1 MNEIKIFE
9 NAEMGVQV
17 RTTMNESNEP
27 LFCLVDVAKALEYK
41 RPADAVT
48 QHCKNEGVSVLPTP
62 TTNQYGAIVM
72 QDIKFGNEGQ
82 VFRLVMK
89 SRCKRAVAFQDWVCD
104 EVLPSIRK
112 TGKYES
118 EESKKT
124 QDDLL
129 RFGQAI
135 EYATVETMKQ
145 ILNIRP
151 GSAKSLRIQRWLNEK
166 YNLGQNL
173 PTEEQFKA
181 QKRAARIKRLEQ
193 RLAYLKGMGKTPR
206 INREF

>member
-17 RTTMNESNEP
+17 RTVINESNEP

-112 TGKYES
+112 TGGYGQAEAA
-118 EESKKT
+118 
-124 QDDLL
+124 
-129 RFGQAI
+129 RIAQAI
-135 EYATVETMKQ
+135 EYATIEQMKQ

-151 GSAKSLRIQRWLNEK
+151 NSAKSLRIQRFLNEK

>member
-9 NAEMGVQV
+9 NADLSVQV
-17 RTTMNESNEP
+17 RTITDENGEPWFVGKDIAEILGYSNVNKAIQMHVDEEDKKILDFQGFSQNGISLWNGNDFSNKTVINESGMYS
-27 LFCLVDVAKALEYK
+27 LIFCSKLESAKKFK
-41 RPADAVT
+41 RWVT
-48 QHCKNEGVSVLPTP
+48 S
-62 TTNQYGAIVM
+62 
-72 QDIKFGNEGQ
+72 
-82 VFRLVMK
+82 
-89 SRCKRAVAFQDWVCD
+89 

-112 TGKYES
+112 TGCY
-118 EESKKT
+118 
-124 QDDLL
+124 
-129 RFGQAI
+129 GQAEVARI
-135 EYATVETMKQ
+135 TQAAEYATIEQMKQ

>member
-41 RPADAVT
+41 EPAKAVRE
-48 QHCKNEGVSVLPTP
+48 HCKKEMVSVLDTVTKTGMKPT
-62 TTNQYGAIVM
+62 
-72 QDIKFGNEGQ
+72 KFGNEGQ

-104 EVLPSIRK
+104 VVLPSIRK

-166 YNLGQNL
+166 YGLGQNL

>member
-9 NAEMGVQV
+9 NADLSVQV
-17 RTTMNESNEP
+17 RTITDEKGEPWFCLADVCKVLELQPSRVKDRLKENGITSSNLIDSMERKQLATFVNESNLYRVIMRSDKPQAE
-27 LFCLVDVAKALEYK
+27 
-41 RPADAVT
+41 
-48 QHCKNEGVSVLPTP
+48 
-62 TTNQYGAIVM
+62 
-72 QDIKFGNEGQ
+72 
-82 VFRLVMK
+82 
-89 SRCKRAVAFQDWVCD
+89 AFQDWVTS

-112 TGKYES
+112 TGGY
-118 EESKKT
+118 
-124 QDDLL
+124 
-129 RFGQAI
+129 GQAEAARI
-135 EYATVETMKQ
+135 AQATEYATIEQMKQ

>member
-9 NAEMGVQV
+9 NADLSVQV
-17 RTTMNESNEP
+17 RTITDENGEPWFVGKDIAEALGYAIPTKAVNDLVDKEDCKVLTFRAFSKTEKASLWDGNDFSDKTVINESGMYS
-27 LFCLVDVAKALEYK
+27 LIFCSKLESAKKFK
-41 RPADAVT
+41 RWVT
-48 QHCKNEGVSVLPTP
+48 S
-62 TTNQYGAIVM
+62 
-72 QDIKFGNEGQ
+72 
-82 VFRLVMK
+82 
-89 SRCKRAVAFQDWVCD
+89 

-112 TGKYES
+112 TGGY
-118 EESKKT
+118 
-124 QDDLL
+124 
-129 RFGQAI
+129 GQAEAARI
-135 EYATVETMKQ
+135 AQATEYATIEQMKQ

-206 INREF
+206 INRDF

>member
-9 NAEMGVQV
+9 NADLSVQV
-17 RTTMNESNEP
+17 RTITDENGEPWFVGKDVAEALGYSNTRKAINDHVDEDDKGVTKCDTLGGRQDVTIINESGMYS
-27 LFCLVDVAKALEYK
+27 LIFCSKLESAKKFK
-41 RPADAVT
+41 RWVT
-48 QHCKNEGVSVLPTP
+48 SV
-62 TTNQYGAIVM
+62 
-72 QDIKFGNEGQ
+72 
-82 VFRLVMK
+82 
-89 SRCKRAVAFQDWVCD
+89 
-104 EVLPSIRK
+104 VLPSIRK
-112 TGKYES
+112 TGCY
-118 EESKKT
+118 
-124 QDDLL
+124 
-129 RFGQAI
+129 GQAEAARI
-135 EYATVETMKQ
+135 TQATEYATIEQMKQ

>member
-17 RTTMNESNEP
+17 RTITDENGEPWFVGKDIAEALGYAIPTKAVNDLVDSEDCKVLTFRAFSKTEKASLWNGNDFSDKTVINESGMYS
-27 LFCLVDVAKALEYK
+27 LIFCSKLESAKKFK
-41 RPADAVT
+41 RWVT
-48 QHCKNEGVSVLPTP
+48 S
-62 TTNQYGAIVM
+62 
-72 QDIKFGNEGQ
+72 
-82 VFRLVMK
+82 
-89 SRCKRAVAFQDWVCD
+89 

-112 TGKYES
+112 TGCY
-118 EESKKT
+118 
-124 QDDLL
+124 
-129 RFGQAI
+129 GQAEAARI
-135 EYATVETMKQ
+135 AQATEYATIEQMKQ

>member
-9 NAEMGVQV
+9 NADLSVQV
-17 RTTMNESNEP
+17 RTITDENGEPWFCLADVCKVLELQPSRVKDRLKENGITSSKVGVQTGFKQDGTPAIQNVDMTFINESNLYRVIMRSHKPQAE
-27 LFCLVDVAKALEYK
+27 
-41 RPADAVT
+41 
-48 QHCKNEGVSVLPTP
+48 
-62 TTNQYGAIVM
+62 
-72 QDIKFGNEGQ
+72 
-82 VFRLVMK
+82 
-89 SRCKRAVAFQDWVCD
+89 AFQDWVTSV
-104 EVLPSIRK
+104 VLPSIRK
-112 TGKYES
+112 TGCY
-118 EESKKT
+118 
-124 QDDLL
+124 
-129 RFGQAI
+129 GQAEAARI
-135 EYATVETMKQ
+135 AQATEYATIEQMKQ

>member
-41 RPADAVT
+41 NPAKAVID
-48 QHCKNEGVSVLPTP
+48 HCKNEGVTVLETP
-62 TTNQYGAIVM
+62 TTNQYGAVVM

-112 TGKYES
+112 TGCY
-118 EESKKT
+118 
-124 QDDLL
+124 
-129 RFGQAI
+129 GQAEAARI
-135 EYATVETMKQ
+135 AQATEYATIEQMKQ

-166 YNLGQNL
+166 YGLGQNL

>member
-1 MNEIKIFE
+1 
-9 NAEMGVQV
+9 
-17 RTTMNESNEP
+17 MNESNEP

-48 QHCKNEGVSVLPTP
+48 QHCKKEMVAVLPTVTKTGIKP
-62 TTNQYGAIVM
+62 T
-72 QDIKFGNEGQ
+72 KFGNEGQ

-104 EVLPSIRK
+104 VVLPSIRK

-124 QDDLL
+124 QDNLL

-135 EYATVETMKQ
+135 EYATIEQMKQ

-151 GSAKSLRIQRWLNEK
+151 NSAKSLRIQRFLNEK
-166 YNLGQNL
+166 YALGQSL

-193 RLAYLKGMGKTPR
+193 RLECLKSMGKTPKQR
-206 INREF
+206 RVY

>member
-1 MNEIKIFE
+1 MTEIKIFE

-17 RTTMNESNEP
+17 RTTINESNEP
-27 LFCLVDVAKALEYK
+27 RFCLVDVAKALEYK

-48 QHCKNEGVSVLPTP
+48 QHCKKEMVAVLPTVTKTGIKP
-62 TTNQYGAIVM
+62 T
-72 QDIKFGNEGQ
+72 KFGNEGQ

-104 EVLPSIRK
+104 VVLPSIRK

-118 EESKKT
+118 EESKRT

-135 EYATVETMKQ
+135 EYATIEQMKQ

-151 GSAKSLRIQRWLNEK
+151 NSAKSLRIQRFLNEK
-166 YNLGQNL
+166 YALGQSL

-193 RLAYLKGMGKTPR
+193 RLECLKSMGKTPKQR
-206 INREF
+206 RVY

>member
-9 NAEMGVQV
+9 NADLSVQV
-17 RTTMNESNEP
+17 RTITDENGEPWFVGKDIAEALGYAIPTKAVNDLVDSEDCKVLTFRAFSKTEKASLWNGNDFSDKTVINESGMYS
-27 LFCLVDVAKALEYK
+27 LIFCSKLESAKKFK
-41 RPADAVT
+41 RWVT
-48 QHCKNEGVSVLPTP
+48 S
-62 TTNQYGAIVM
+62 
-72 QDIKFGNEGQ
+72 
-82 VFRLVMK
+82 
-89 SRCKRAVAFQDWVCD
+89 

-112 TGKYES
+112 TGGY
-118 EESKKT
+118 
-124 QDDLL
+124 
-129 RFGQAI
+129 GQAETARI
-135 EYATVETMKQ
+135 AQATEYATIEQMKQ

-166 YNLGQNL
+166 YDLGQNL

>member
-9 NAEMGVQV
+9 NADLSVQV
-17 RTTMNESNEP
+17 RTITDENGEPWFVGKDIAEALGYKNPAEALNEHVDDDDRKSLTYKAYSESLQASLWNGNDFSGKTVINESGMYS
-27 LFCLVDVAKALEYK
+27 LIFCSKLESAKKFK
-41 RPADAVT
+41 RWVT
-48 QHCKNEGVSVLPTP
+48 S
-62 TTNQYGAIVM
+62 
-72 QDIKFGNEGQ
+72 
-82 VFRLVMK
+82 
-89 SRCKRAVAFQDWVCD
+89 

-112 TGKYES
+112 TGGY
-118 EESKKT
+118 
-124 QDDLL
+124 
-129 RFGQAI
+129 GQAEAARI
-135 EYATVETMKQ
+135 AQATEYATIEQMKQ

-206 INREF
+206 INRDF

>member
-9 NAEMGVQV
+9 NADLSVQV

-112 TGKYES
+112 TGCY
-118 EESKKT
+118 
-124 QDDLL
+124 
-129 RFGQAI
+129 GQAEAARI
-135 EYATVETMKQ
+135 AQATEYATIEQMKQ